1 MAPITYLSFV
11 IGFVVV
17 PVAILAGTLGVTRR
31 FQPAQVFGTGLLA
44 GVALVYTI
52 PWDGQLIRI
61 GVWEYG
67 STLLGHLGVVPY
79 EEILFIVAQT
89 VLTGLWTTL
98 VDTPTGSGSVTRRQR
113 AVGVLAGGLVGVT
126 GLAVLSDPSG
136 TYLGAILVWAAPV
149 LALQWGFGWPI
160 LVRARR
166 SVALALA
173 VPTAY
178 LWIVDR
184 LAIGLELWT
193 FSPERTTGI
202 ALLGL
207 PIEEALFFLVT
218 NAFLV
223 QGLVLLGWVVE
234 RDAIPAVADVID
246 RTVDRAE

>member
-11 IGFVVV
+11 IAVVVV
-17 PVAILAGTLGVTRR
+17 PVAVLTVALVATRR
-31 FQPAQVFGTGLLA
+31 FRPAQLSGTALLA

-61 GVWEYG
+61 GVWTYG
-67 STLLGHLGVVPY
+67 STLVGRLGVVPY
-79 EEILFIVAQT
+79 EELLFIVTQT
-89 VLTGLWTTL
+89 VLTGLWTTF
-98 VDTPTGSGSVTRRQR
+98 VDRPDGSGSITRRQR
-113 AVGVLAGGLVGVT
+113 VGGVLAGGLVGIA
-126 GLAVLSDPSG
+126 GLVVLATPAG

-149 LALQWGFGWPI
+149 FALQWAFGWPI
-160 LVRARR
+160 LVRRGR

-173 VPTAY
+173 APTAY
-178 LWIVDR
+178 LWAVDR
-184 LAIGLELWT
+184 LAIGLGLWT
-193 FSPERTTGI
+193 FSPAQTTGI

-234 RDAIPAVADVID
+234 RDAIPAVTDIVD
-246 RTVDRAE
+246 RTVEAE